1 MCWSYAHSQL
11 TGGIGLLALT
21 LQSLGYDVLATDSAE
36 AFSLLERNVEKN
48 RHSHPSHL
56 EAKVLD
62 WFTQPSTWTWNTA
75 PGDNLQTP
83 TPLGPPFD
91 LIVTTDTVYIEA
103 LFDPLLRTIKALA
116 EGQKTPIILLALEER
131 DHQSIE
137 EFWRRSEEQ
146 GFTKKEIKI
155 ARLGKAVKQY
165 LGWKREDWQ
174 GVRVYELFVR

>member
-1 MCWSYAHSQL
+1 M
-11 TGGIGLLALT
+11 T
-21 LQSLGYDVLATDSAE
+21 LQSLGYDVLATDSPE
-36 AFSLLERNVEKN
+36 AFSLLERNIENN
-48 RHSHPSHL
+48 RHSHTTRL

-75 PGDNLQTP
+75 PEDDLQT
-83 TPLGPPFD
+83 TTSLGPPFD

-116 EGQKTPIILLALEER
+116 EGQKTPTILLALEER
-131 DHQSIE
+131 DPHSML

-146 GFTKKEIKI
+146 GFTKKEIKT
-155 ARLGKAVKQY
+155 ARLGKAVKQH

-174 GVRVYELFVR
+174 GVRVYELFVNR